1 MIREYYTIG
10 DSVTVVKGSSSDWLS
25 VKAVDFGGMNV
36 EFSGN
41 TTSVHPYSGNTAI
54 TSIANGTITN
64 VTGDSLFFGCSSLAS
79 FSGTFPNQKTGKEMF
94 SGCTSLTD
102 LYLDMPQE
110 TSYPLRG
117 VYPVLTSLT
126 YLRPMYNSPVSFS
139 SLTDYPVLK
148 KVTASTNVS
157 GYNAT
162 SPLIHRGITDAR
174 FIFNNAI
181 RLYNICASGTSLTSA
196 TVEARHLQEANGMFK
211 GCSGISGVN
220 LILGDSKL
228 TCTNDMFSGC
238 SSLSGVDM
246 DFSSI
251 ISAQGMFC
259 LCSSLTSFVADLP
272 NLVSGRT
279 MFQACHK
286 LKKFEGDLS
295 QLKDGTAMFNQCSAL
310 TSFTSDLP
318 NLQNGTSMFD
328 FNNVLTSFT
337 TELPSLQNG
346 YRMFYNCSSLTS
358 FNVDM
363 PQIISG
369 NYMFSLCKSLQ
380 TFNSHMPNLVIS
392 NNMFSGCSGL
402 KEVVFDAPMA
412 SASPMYN
419 GYVNLTS
426 LTLNLPSY
434 SAAVGTNSTTIYP
447 ILQKVNQ
454 TTNWGGTTSGAGV
467 TIIGVKTTDATLCY
481 NNATYLNRI
490 CYNASALI
498 RVSIICPNLTLPIT
512 KGMNPLSNCPSL
524 QHAELVTKSANSGW
538 TMEDVSYGTT
548 PILPYRYVDDLG
560 DGLVRLTFT
569 STERPSY
576 SITTSYMTFF
586 PDGIHYLNE
595 DCTQELVSSDYGT
608 EDNPISVSMIRYATD
623 DICNIFRSDN
633 LQFSYDVWMVA
644 YNNSKQGIDLW
655 IDDGLTRIAEIPY
668 GGSVKMHVT
677 NTSITII

>member
-1 MIREYYTIG
+1 MIREYYTLG
-10 DSVTVVKGSSSDWLS
+10 NSVTINKGSDWLS
-25 VKAVDFGGMNV
+25 VKAVDFGGMDV

-64 VTGDSLFFGCSSLAS
+64 VTGDSLFYGCSSLQS

-102 LYLDMPQE
+102 VYLDMPKE

-117 VYPVLTSLT
+117 VYPALTSVT
-126 YLRPMYNSPVSFS
+126 YLRPIYNNMVSFS

-148 KVTASTNVS
+148 KVTASTNIS
-157 GYNAT
+157 GYNTT
-162 SPLIHRGITDAR
+162 SPLIHSGITDAR

-181 RLYNICASGTSLTSA
+181 RLYNICSSGTSLTSA
-196 TVEARHLQEANGMFK
+196 TVEARHLQEAKGMFK
-211 GCSGISGVN
+211 GCPNLSGVN

-228 TCTNDMFSGC
+228 TCTNDMFNGC

-251 ISAQGMFC
+251 ISAQGMFNI
-259 LCSSLTSFVADLP
+259 CSSLTSFVADLP
-272 NLVSGRT
+272 SLVSGRT
-279 MFQACHK
+279 MFQSCYR
-286 LKKFEGDLS
+286 LKEFSGNLS

-328 FNNVLTSFT
+328 YNEALTSFT
-337 TELPSLQNG
+337 SELPNLLNG
-346 YRMFYNCSSLTS
+346 YRMFYNCKSLTS

-369 NYMFSLCKSLQ
+369 HYMFSMCKSLQ
-380 TFNSHMPNLVIS
+380 TFNSHMPNLVKS
-392 NNMFSGCSGL
+392 ESMFSGCSAL
-402 KEVVFDAPMA
+402 EEVVFDAPMA
-412 SASPMYN
+412 TASPLYN
-419 GYVNLTS
+419 GYVALTS
-426 LTLNLPSY
+426 LTLNLPSV
-434 SAAVGTNSTTIYP
+434 SKLLQFNSTTNYP
-447 ILQKVNQ
+447 QLQTVNL

-467 TIIGVKTTDATLCY
+467 TVIGVKTTDATLCY

-490 CYNASALI
+490 CNNASALT
-498 RVSIICPNLTLPIT
+498 RVSITCPNLILPTT
-512 KGMNPLSNCPSL
+512 KGMNPLNNCPAL
-524 QHAELVTKSANSGW
+524 QHAEITTKSANSGW
-538 TMEDVSYGTT
+538 TIEDLAYGTT
-548 PILPYRYVDDLG
+548 PLLQYKYVDDLG

-569 STERPSY
+569 AQERPSY

-595 DCTQELVSSDYGT
+595 DCTQELVSNDYGT
-608 EDNPISVSMIRYATD
+608 EDNPINVSMIRYATD
-623 DICNIFRSDN
+623 DMCNIFRSDN
-633 LQFSYDVWMVA
+633 LQFGYDVWMVA

-668 GGSVKMHVT
+668 GGSVKLHIT
-677 NTSITII
+677 NTSITIIN